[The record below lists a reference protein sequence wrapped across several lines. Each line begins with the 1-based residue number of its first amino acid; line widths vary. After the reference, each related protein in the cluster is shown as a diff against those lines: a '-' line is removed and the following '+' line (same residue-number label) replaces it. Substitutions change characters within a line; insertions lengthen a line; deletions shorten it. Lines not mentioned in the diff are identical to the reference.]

1 MTELSVGILLAD
13 VQKERVQWRSR
24 GRIARGKL
32 HTLEGDPG
40 LGKSTLLTQFAA
52 DVSNGLALPE
62 GDPQPEK
69 GVILICA
76 EDDPGDTIRPRFEAA
91 GGDVNEVIILRDV
104 PYLFKTE
111 HGDEVGMRMFELPT
125 DADLLEQIIVERNV
139 GLVVCDPFAL
149 FMADDLSENSNKDV
163 RKCLTPLE
171 LIAQRT
177 GASIIVVRHLNKGGG
192 TNAIYRGGGSIGILA
207 AARLGL
213 LLAEDPRDREIKCL
227 ARVKG
232 NLGREP
238 RTLQFRLVDV
248 PGDEVAK
255 VEWLPGYSD
264 LTADDLLMGKVVGV
278 ETMDEWDEATVWLKD
293 YLSGGPK
300 PNKHLARDASTEKIS
315 GDALKKAKAR
325 LRVKYRKDG
334 FGGGW
339 ETYLPSEPKPT
350 NGHHAPND
358 EEF

>member
-1 MTELSVGILLAD
+1 MTELTVGILLAD
-13 VQKERVQWRSR
+13 VQKERVSWRSR

-52 DVSNGLALPE
+52 DVSRGLPLPE
-62 GDPQPEK
+62 GDPQPER

-91 GGDVNEVIILRDV
+91 GGDVNEVVILRDV
-104 PYLFKTE
+104 PYLDSDGNVF
-111 HGDEVGMRMFELPT
+111 MRMFELPT
-125 DADLLEQIIVERNV
+125 DAELLEQIIRERNV
-139 GLVVCDPFAL
+139 GLVIVDPFAL

-213 LLAEDPRDREIKCL
+213 LLAEDPRDKEVKCL

-238 RTLQFRLVDV
+238 RTLQFRLIDV

-255 VEWLPGYSD
+255 VEWLPGFSD
-264 LTADDLLMGKVVGV
+264 LTADDLLMGKAVGV

-300 PNKHLARDASTEKIS
+300 PNKHLARDASTEKI
-315 GDALKKAKAR
+315 GPDALKKAKAR

-339 ETYLPSEPKPT
+339 ETYLPAEPKAT
-350 NGHHAPND
+350 NGYHKPGD
-358 EEF
+358 DGEYL

>member
-1 MTELSVGILLAD
+1 MTELTVGILLAD
-13 VQKERVQWRSR
+13 VKKERVSWRSR

-52 DVSNGLALPE
+52 DVSTGKALPDGE
-62 GDPQPEK
+62 PQDER
-69 GVILICA
+69 GVILVCA

-104 PYLFKTE
+104 PYLDSDGNAF
-111 HGDEVGMRMFELPT
+111 MRMFELPG
-125 DADLLEQIIVERNV
+125 DAELLEQIIVERNV
-139 GLVVCDPFAL
+139 GLVVIDPFAL

-213 LLAEDPRDREIKCL
+213 LLAEDPRDKEVKCL

-248 PGDEVAK
+248 PGDEVAR
-255 VEWLPGYSD
+255 VEWMGYSD
-264 LTADDLLMGKVVGV
+264 LTADELLMGKAVGT
-278 ETMDEWDEATVWLKD
+278 EQMDQWDTATEWLRD
-293 YLSGGPK
+293 YLSGGPV
-300 PNKHLARDASTEKIS
+300 PNKHLARDAAAEKIEKDS
-315 GDALKKAKAR
+315 LQKAKTR
-325 LRVKYRKDG
+325 LRVKQKKDG
-334 FGGGW
+334 FGGQW
-339 ETYLPSEPKPT
+339 MTYLPSEPKPT
-350 NGHHAPND
+350 NGYHKPEGD
-358 EEF
+358 REF